1 MAEETKKILV
11 VVVDRDDDLG
21 EKTGLR
27 GPVIGRQN
35 NLDAAVK
42 LALSDPEDA
51 DANAIFYAVK
61 VHDDLLSRGDG
72 IEAEVATLTGSR
84 NEGITA
90 DMNIFNQLREVL
102 ERFPAQGCI
111 FVSDGATDALVTPI
125 ISSQVGIISVQRVTV
140 RQSQTVEQ
148 SWLILGKYLR
158 LGLTDPRYAK
168 FLLGIP
174 GGFIALAA
182 TLSLVGLAQPMIL
195 VLALGIVLLFWGF
208 RIDIHMS
215 KLFSGFYRI
224 SQMPAI
230 GQIRAFA
237 YMSAAASLL
246 VGLYLGVTSAY
257 STAVSLNLST
267 AELSDLSILLP
278 AAMRVAGAF
287 ITSSIDLVAVSALV
301 VVLSSMIYYYIIKY
315 YGFWRS
321 IHAGVLAIWLWALI
335 KRAGII
341 LQQPHAIA
349 PTESSTFLFIL
360 TAVMGVVTLG
370 ITVAMTRILRSI
382 YGKQFKRSAVKKQ

>member
-1 MAEETKKILV
+1 
-11 VVVDRDDDLG
+11 
-21 EKTGLR
+21 
-27 GPVIGRQN
+27 
-35 NLDAAVK
+35 
-42 LALSDPEDA
+42 
-51 DANAIFYAVK
+51 
-61 VHDDLLSRGDG
+61 
-72 IEAEVATLTGSR
+72 
-84 NEGITA
+84 
-90 DMNIFNQLREVL
+90 
-102 ERFPAQGCI
+102 
-111 FVSDGATDALVTPI
+111 
-125 ISSQVGIISVQRVTV
+125 
-140 RQSQTVEQ
+140 
-148 SWLILGKYLR
+148 
-158 LGLTDPRYAK
+158 LTDPRYAK

-246 VGLYLGVTSAY
+246 VGLYLGFTSAY

-267 AELSDLSILLP
+267 AELSDLSISLP

-315 YGFWRS
+315 YGFWRT

-360 TAVMGVVTLG
+360 TAVLGVVTLG

-382 YGKQFKRSAVKKQ
+382 YGKQFKRSAVRKQ